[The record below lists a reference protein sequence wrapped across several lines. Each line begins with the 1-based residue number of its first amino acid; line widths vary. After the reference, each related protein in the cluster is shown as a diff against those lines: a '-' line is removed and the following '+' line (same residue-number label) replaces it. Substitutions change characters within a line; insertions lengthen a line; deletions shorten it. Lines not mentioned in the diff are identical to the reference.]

1 MTNTPAREG
10 MPELPEAD
18 VLTCYFHRDTV
29 AADRETCYDAGYR
42 AAYIASQP
50 TQGGEVS
57 QELRDAWDARLY
69 NVPAA
74 QALAP
79 LLAPGYRLIYR
90 DAFRWKDANGS
101 VLSNHYE
108 WFNAAG
114 LAADFGYAI
123 AADLGFAAVIRDAAL
138 PHPQPARGEAVAC
151 ETCGGRGEVGG
162 WSPGDGYDAEL
173 CPDCTTPSPPSD
185 AAQGDMVLV
194 PGWFLRQVFGMARE
208 GCKAPNAAYRWCER
222 IDALFFTPNHREEY
236 RSWELALPDAMHA
249 ARPVRVDDLIAK
261 LSTDTHSV
269 EIYSGR
275 NHGGKNEWL
284 VAIRDSR
291 TDAANEYEGD
301 TLLDAL
307 LAAHKGEG
315 NG

>member
-10 MPELPEAD
+10 LPELPEPIF
-18 VLTCYFHRDTV
+18 TTV
-29 AADRETCYDAGYR
+29 ANNPLYTAAQMLAFREEGI

-185 AAQGDMVLV
+185 AAQGV
-194 PGWFLRQVFGMARE
+194 QA
-208 GCKAPNAAYRWCER
+208 
-222 IDALFFTPNHREEY
+222 
-236 RSWELALPDAMHA
+236 
-249 ARPVRVDDLIAK
+249 VRVDEAESVAVVERSLFAWFIAK
-261 LSTDTHSV
+261 LVLEMNDGLPRGQSQRPQVGDWAV
-269 EIYSGR
+269 EVTTMIEARRDGMHW
-275 NHGGKNEWL
+275 NT
-284 VAIRDSR
+284 AIGEVI
-291 TDAANEYEGD
+291 AADHEKSEYV
-301 TLLDAL
+301 LLLADGTTQRWENAGMRVL
-307 LAAHKGEG
+307 PKPHHAKPAAHKGEG